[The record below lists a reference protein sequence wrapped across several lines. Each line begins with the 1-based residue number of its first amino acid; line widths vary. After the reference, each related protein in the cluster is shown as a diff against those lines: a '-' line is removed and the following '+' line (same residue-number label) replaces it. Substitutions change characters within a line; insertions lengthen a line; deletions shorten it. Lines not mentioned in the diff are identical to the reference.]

1 MVEGCLLKTRGRRH
15 SPQARFL
22 LSQVSRAFTKKKDEL
37 GAKEAAKQ
45 LNVSLASF
53 YNYVKGTDLPKME
66 VLRDAQEIWKVKWEL
81 INPAEILKTRSV
93 ATPEQLLLPFIRS
106 VREQD
111 IEIVEVTA
119 GNDSSLRVMLRIQF
133 SAESGSPT
141 TKSRLHFKS

>member
-1 MVEGCLLKTRGRRH
+1 
-15 SPQARFL
+15 
-22 LSQVSRAFTKKKDEL
+22 LSQVSREFGKKKDEI

-66 VLRDAQEIWKVKWEL
+66 VLRDAQDIWKVKWEL

-93 ATPEQLLLPFIRS
+93 ATAEQLLLPFIRS

-119 GNDSSLRVMLRIQF
+119 GHDSTLRVMLRIRF
-133 SAESGSPT
+133 APDTDSPA
-141 TKSRLHFKS
+141 TKNRVRVKG

>member
-1 MVEGCLLKTRGRRH
+1 LKTRGRRH
-15 SPQARFL
+15 SPEARFL
-22 LSQVSRAFTKKKDEL
+22 LSQVSREFAKKKDEL
-37 GAKEAAKQ
+37 GARTAARQ

-119 GNDSSLRVMLRIQF
+119 GNDSSLRVMLRIKF
-133 SAESGSPT
+133 TAENTSHT
-141 TKSRLHFKS
+141 TKTRVHTKS